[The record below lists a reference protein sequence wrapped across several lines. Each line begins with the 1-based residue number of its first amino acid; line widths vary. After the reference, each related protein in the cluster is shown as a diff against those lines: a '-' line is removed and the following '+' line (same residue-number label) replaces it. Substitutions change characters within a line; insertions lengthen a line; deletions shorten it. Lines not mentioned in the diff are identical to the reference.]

1 MSKVLSVCVPSY
13 NMEKYLN
20 RCIDSFLVPDVLDR
34 LELIIVNDGSTDKT
48 LSIAND
54 YKARYPQTIVVIDKP
69 NGHYGSCV
77 NASLKIATGK
87 YFRIVDADDWVDS
100 NALVTFINKLETIDV
115 DCVCTKYTVH
125 NFKSNT
131 IKTEIHDV
139 PFDCYLDLNSF
150 KLPESCFFMH
160 VLTYST
166 ELLHII
172 GYVQSEGICYT
183 DTEYSYTPLACSK
196 NIFFIDLS
204 LYQYFYGRDDQS
216 MSAEVLQKNLNHVLG
231 TLQKIQSVHLRHDSS
246 QFNNNEERIY
256 SVLAGRLID
265 MAVPIYLQYFNYN
278 KTTDVFLKQSLSS
291 LSKTNR
297 HDYHGLS
304 DYTLCRVP
312 YVRLWYKSSFFSKY
326 IMLMTRLLRKSI
338 DFYNSF
344 LVIKS

>member
-20 RCIDSFLVPDVLDR
+20 RCIDSFLVPEVLDR
-34 LELIIVNDGSTDKT
+34 LELIIVNDGSTDET

-125 NFKSNT
+125 NFKSDT
-131 IKTEIHDV
+131 IKTEVHEA
-139 PFDCYLDLNSF
+139 PFDRYLDLEFF

-166 ELLHII
+166 ELLHRIDYI
-172 GYVQSEGICYT
+172 QSEGICYT
-183 DTEYSYTPLACSK
+183 DTEYSYMPLACSK
-196 NIFFIDLS
+196 NIYFVNLS

-216 MSAEVLQKNLNHVLG
+216 MSAVVLQKNLNHILG

-246 QFNNNEERIY
+246 QFNQNEGSIY
-256 SVLAGRLID
+256 SALAGRLID
-265 MAVPIYLQYFNYN
+265 MAVPVYLQYFNYN
-278 KTTDVFLKQSLSS
+278 KTIDVFLKQSISS
-291 LSKTNR
+291 LCKTNR
-297 HDYHGLS
+297 RDYHGFR

-312 YVRLWYKSSFFSKY
+312 YVSLWYKSRGHSKY
-326 IMLMTRLLRKSI
+326 IMLMTKLLRKSI
-338 DFYNSF
+338 DFYNSNF
-344 LVIKS
+344 SH